1 MSPLTYWNQDLRRR
15 FPTHQA
21 ALDRIAELEELHSA
35 PDSTALRVLGLTPR
49 QTQIVDF
56 IASRGHVSGERL
68 LIAIWGSEGV
78 ESPYN
83 TLRVHIMHIR
93 RKLARSS
100 IRIET
105 IHGGELRMDAD
116 SIAHWKEAVR
126 LATGGER

>member
-21 ALDRIAELEELHSA
+21 ALDRIAELEELRSA

-49 QTQIVDF
+49 ETRIVDF

-83 TLRVHIMHIR
+83 TLRVHMVKIR
-93 RKLARSS
+93 RKLAGSS

>member
-1 MSPLTYWNQDLRRR
+1 MSVIDYWDKDLRRR
-15 FPTHQA
+15 FPTYQDA
-21 ALDRIAELEELHSA
+21 IYRIAELEELRSA

-49 QTQIVDF
+49 ETQIVDF
-56 IASRGHVSGERL
+56 IASRAHVSGERL

-78 ESPYN
+78 EHPYN
-83 TLRVHIMHIR
+83 TLRVHIMNIR